1 MAQLFNGWGVPTLQ
15 NGATLQKARVKEVGA
30 PLQKGRGERSGCT
43 LQKKKGERSHV
54 AEGVKE
60 VDATLQKGSR

>member
-1 MAQLFNGWGVPTLQ
+1 M
-15 NGATLQKARVKEVGA
+15 KEVGA
-30 PLQKGRGERSGCT
+30 PLQKGRGERSGCN
-43 LQKKKGERSHV
+43 LQKNKGERSHV